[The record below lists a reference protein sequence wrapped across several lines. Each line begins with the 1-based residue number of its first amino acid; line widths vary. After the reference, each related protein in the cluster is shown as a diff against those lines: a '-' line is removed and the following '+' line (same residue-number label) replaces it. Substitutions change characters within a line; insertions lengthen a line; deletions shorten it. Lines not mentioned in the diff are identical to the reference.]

1 MYSIVSVCT
10 RFGVHDTGYS
20 LSPPLFSHS
29 CLAKARARWNESERK
44 PLVSLRLSDAVSL
57 RRTQSVPSRSHL
69 RPERSE
75 KRALGIRVAVH
86 YTGYSPVPTSEYIR
100 RQYCT
105 RFGVHDTGYSL
116 SPPLFSHSCL
126 AKARARWNESERKP
140 LVSLRLSD
148 AVSLRRTQS
157 VPSRSPLRPERSEK
171 RTLGIRV
178 AVHYTGYSPVST
190 SEYIRRQYCISKI
203 CKMYKIE
210 SIFLTSS

>member
-1 MYSIVSVCT
+1 MYIIILSRYIFIEINILIRIKILFSKYSIVSV
-10 RFGVHDTGYS
+10 
-20 LSPPLFSHS
+20 
-29 CLAKARARWNESERK
+29 
-44 PLVSLRLSDAVSL
+44 
-57 RRTQSVPSRSHL
+57 
-69 RPERSE
+69 
-75 KRALGIRVAVH
+75 
-86 YTGYSPVPTSEYIR
+86 
-100 RQYCT
+100 CT

-178 AVHYTGYSPVST
+178 AVHYTGYSPVPT
-190 SEYIRRQYCISKI
+190 SEYIRRQYCTW
-203 CKMYKIE
+203 CCE
-210 SIFLTSS
+210 TELVLLN